1 MTEEEFKQTVM
12 PHHQMMLAEALRLL
26 RNRDDALDCL
36 QDAITALWKTRKT
49 LHEVENIRAYC
60 LRTVAN
66 KALEML
72 RRQAGDASG
81 PPAAASEEEPPD
93 AALERSERAALLKKA
108 IMQLP
113 DNERKIVVMRV
124 IKEMTGEEI
133 AAATGLSHSNV
144 RVLLHRARQR
154 LKEYIDKHNG
164 L

>member
-36 QDAITALWKTRKT
+36 QDAITSLWETRKL

-113 DNERKIVVMRV
+113 DNERKIVVMSDKGNDRR
-124 IKEMTGEEI
+124 GNR
-133 AAATGLSHSNV
+133 GC
-144 RVLLHRARQR
+144 HRAIAFKCEGASAPRATTTQRIYRQT
-154 LKEYIDKHNG
+154 
-164 L
+164 

>member
-12 PHHQMMLAEALRLL
+12 PHHQMMLAEALRIL

-36 QDAITALWKTRKT
+36 QDALTALWKTRKT
-49 LHEVENIRAYC
+49 LPEVENIRAYC
-60 LRTVAN
+60 LRAVAN
-66 KALEML
+66 KAFEML

-81 PPAAASEEEPPD
+81 PPATATEEEPPD
-93 AALERSERAALLKKA
+93 AALERAEKAALLKKA

-113 DNERKIVVMRV
+113 VNERMIVMMRV
-124 IKEMTGEEI
+124 MKEMTGEEI

-154 LKEYIDKHNG
+154 LKEYTDK
-164 L
+164 